1 MASKRARPGEL
12 MEACRKLLRGGLPDA
27 PLGFAEAAKQC
38 VCKNYKQGFY
48 HNKDAD
54 KMYGGFGKAFEEAF
68 GTPEESGLNFS
79 SWQHFDTAENFKEK
93 FWIEPGFDEPATKK
107 RTHFLD
113 GLWDSATKKGS
124 LSALRDKLH
133 EQGNVWANVP
143 HEEVNL
149 LEVCVC
155 VRVCVRVC
163 VCVCVCVCV

>member
-1 MASKRARPGEL
+1 

-54 KMYGGFGKAFEEAF
+54 KMYEGFGKAFEEAF

-149 LEVCVC
+149 LEVEAKVG
-155 VRVCVRVC
+155 
-163 VCVCVCVCV
+163 